1 MTQADIIHFKQYK
14 CKGNDERDY
23 VMVFTLAVNVN
34 EERKIYLKF
43 TSINKKKKKKEEHI
57 IDNMNEYLPIY

>member
-1 MTQADIIHFKQYK
+1 
-14 CKGNDERDY
+14 
-23 VMVFTLAVNVN
+23 MVFTLAVNVN

-43 TSINKKKKKKEEHI
+43 TSINKKKKKKKEHI

>member
-1 MTQADIIHFKQYK
+1 
-14 CKGNDERDY
+14 
-23 VMVFTLAVNVN
+23 MVFTLAVNVN